1 VNELA
6 GIYIHIPFCERKCV
20 YCNFNTTDYNA
31 ALAARYVPA
40 VVEEIRYWG
49 GLVADH
55 SRPAGPRVQLPL
67 ASPNKAGA
75 PGKLPID
82 SVFFGGGT
90 PSTLTSDQ
98 LAAIIDA
105 CDQAFELLPGAEIT
119 VEINPSRSYAG
130 SISEWRLAGINR
142 ASIGVQSFIDR
153 ELEALSRTHT
163 ADDARRTF
171 QGLREGGFENISL
184 DLIAGLPD
192 QTRSDWEFNLDQAL
206 GMEPEHL
213 SLYLLE
219 VKEGTQLYS
228 QIERGRRSRPDDD
241 LAAEMY
247 EIICDRAAEAGY
259 EHYEIS
265 NFALAPRGVRAAAG
279 PSVYRSRHNMKYWTG
294 ASFYGAGCGAHSYDG
309 ISRWVNIKQTEK
321 YIDSISRTGQAI
333 AERTD
338 LSRDDR
344 AAEALFM
351 GLRLIDGVDLAE
363 FESRYGV
370 DVRARY
376 GSELDR
382 MSDAGLIESA
392 GSRLK
397 LTARGLVLS
406 NEVFVAFV

>member
-1 VNELA
+1 MIN
-6 GIYIHIPFCERKCV
+6 
-20 YCNFNTTDYNA
+20 
-31 ALAARYVPA
+31 
-40 VVEEIRYWG
+40 
-49 GLVADH
+49 
-55 SRPAGPRVQLPL
+55 
-67 ASPNKAGA
+67 
-75 PGKLPID
+75 
-82 SVFFGGGT
+82 
-90 PSTLTSDQ
+90 
-98 LAAIIDA
+98 A
-105 CDQAFELLPGAEIT
+105 CDDAFDLLPGAEIT
-119 VEINPSRSYAG
+119 IEINPSSSYAG

-142 ASIGVQSFIDR
+142 ASVGVQSFIDR

-163 ADDARRTF
+163 VDDARLTF
-171 QGLREGGFENISL
+171 KSLREAGFENISL

-206 GMEPEHL
+206 GMRPEHL

-228 QIERGRRSRPDDD
+228 QIERGRRPRPDDD

-265 NFALAPRGVRAAAG
+265 NFALAARGPRSAAG

-294 ASFYGAGCGAHSYDG
+294 ASFYGVGCGAHSYDG

-321 YIDSISRTGQAI
+321 YIDSISRTNQAI

-338 LSRDDR
+338 LSGDDR

-363 FESRYGV
+363 FQSRYGV
-370 DVRARY
+370 DVRSTY
-376 GSELDR
+376 GRELER
-382 MSDAGLIESA
+382 LSDAGLVESA
-392 GSRLK
+392 GSRLR

>member
-1 VNELA
+1 VKQLA

-20 YCNFNTTDYNA
+20 YCNFNTTDYSA

-40 VVEEIRYWG
+40 VVKEIRHWG
-49 GLVADH
+49 TLLSERSGQTRAH
-55 SRPAGPRVQLPL
+55 QARS
-67 ASPNKAGA
+67 AGA
-75 PGKLPID
+75 GSSSKLAID

-90 PSTLTSDQ
+90 PSTLTAEQ
-98 LAAIIDA
+98 LGDLIAA
-105 CDQAFELLPGAEIT
+105 CDDAFDLLPGAEIT
-119 VEINPSRSYAG
+119 IEINPSPSHAG
-130 SISEWRLAGINR
+130 NFSEWRMAGINR

-153 ELEALSRTHT
+153 ELQALSRTHT
-163 ADDARRTF
+163 AGDARRTINA
-171 QGLREGGFENISL
+171 LRTAGFDNISL

-206 GMEPEHL
+206 GVRPEHL

-228 QIERGRRSRPDDD
+228 QIERGRRPRPDDD

-247 EIICDRAAEAGY
+247 QVICDRAAEAGY

-265 NFALAPRGVRAAAG
+265 NFALASAGSPRIGR
-279 PSVYRSRHNMKYWTG
+279 PSAYRSRHNMKYWTG
-294 ASFYGAGCGAHSYDG
+294 ASFYGVGCGAHSYDG

-321 YIDSISRTGQAI
+321 YIESILQSGQAI

-338 LSRDDR
+338 LSKQDR

-351 GLRLIDGVDLAE
+351 GLRLIDGIDLVD
-363 FESRYGV
+363 FRTRYDV
-370 DVRARY
+370 DVTAKY
-376 GSELDR
+376 GRELDR
-382 MSDAGLIESA
+382 LSDAGLIESA
-392 GSRLK
+392 GGRLK
-397 LTARGLVLS
+397 LTSRGLVLS